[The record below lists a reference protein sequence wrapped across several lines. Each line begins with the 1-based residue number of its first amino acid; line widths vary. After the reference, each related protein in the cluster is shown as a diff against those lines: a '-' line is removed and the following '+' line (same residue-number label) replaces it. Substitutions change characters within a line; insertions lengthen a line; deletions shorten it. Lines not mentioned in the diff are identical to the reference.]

1 MMNVKPGRPKANS
14 ALPAGVV
21 AIAGLVLAVIALS
34 RVTGA
39 MGASPDYPVDYR
51 VASHNLTAAQVA
63 TTITARLTEMGGA
76 TSPATVK
83 SMTVVPMS
91 ELAAVESGAG
101 APVDGSPDAA
111 ATVWVVRA
119 EGAFVGLRVPPG
131 AKPIHSATGYF
142 IVDDATGDIIGMGM
156 P

>member
-1 MMNVKPGRPKANS
+1 MMNVKPGRPKAN
-14 ALPAGVV
+14 AAFPAGVV
-21 AIAGLVLAVIALS
+21 VIAVLVLLAIALS
-34 RVTGA
+34 RVAGA
-39 MGASPDYPVDYR
+39 IGATPDYPVNYR
-51 VASHNLTAAQVA
+51 VASHNLTAAEVA

-76 TSPATVK
+76 ASSASVTG
-83 SMTVVPMS
+83 MTVVPMS
-91 ELAAVESGAG
+91 ELAALEPEAG

-142 IVDDATGDIIGMGM
+142 IVDDATGEIIGMGM